1 MIWSFLGGLAGKLFE
16 VLAGWL
22 TRSKQRADHIELG
35 QQRQENVQHRAA
47 EEATD
52 RMHKAQAG
60 PRGPEETGRA
70 MRDGSF

>member
-1 MIWSFLGGLAGKLFE
+1 MWSFLGGLVGGVFKAAVE
-16 VLAGWL
+16 WWS
-22 TRSKQRADHIELG
+22 RRQQRADHIEQG
-35 QQRQENVQHRAA
+35 QQRQEIAQHRAA

>member
-1 MIWSFLGGLAGKLFE
+1 MIESFLGGLVGKLFE

-22 TRSKQRADHIELG
+22 ARRQQRADHIEQG
-35 QQRQENVQHRAA
+35 QLKQAVAQHQAA
-47 EEATD
+47 EEATE

-70 MRDGSF
+70 LRNGDF